1 MWRFG
6 IFPCLFLALGGV
18 SLGQG
23 APSPPAKPPFDG
35 AWVVMI
41 MTVKGTCDPMYRYA
55 VLVADGKVLSD
66 ARESTGAINVSGKI
80 EPDGQ
85 VIVKVRRGEQ
95 RADGT
100 GKLSETAG
108 VGTWTGKSSSAAC
121 SGRWEA
127 KRNNQ
132 TR

>member
-23 APSPPAKPPFDG
+23 AVPSAKPPFDG

-41 MTVKGTCDPMYRYA
+41 VTEKGTCDPMYRYA
-55 VLVADGKVLSD
+55 VLVADGKVVSD
-66 ARESTGAINVSGKI
+66 ARESTGTINISGKI
-80 EPDGQ
+80 EPDGH
-85 VIVKVRRGEQ
+85 VTVKVRRGEQ

-108 VGTWTGKSSSAAC
+108 VGKWTGKSSSANC

-127 KRNNQ
+127 TRNKGVK
-132 TR
+132 